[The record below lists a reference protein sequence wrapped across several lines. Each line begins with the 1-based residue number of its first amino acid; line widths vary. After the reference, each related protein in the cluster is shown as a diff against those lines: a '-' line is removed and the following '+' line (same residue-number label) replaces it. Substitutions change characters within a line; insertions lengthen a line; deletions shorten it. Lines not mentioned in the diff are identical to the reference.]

1 MFPGLTHKIQ
11 LEPLPGFPRKRRRL
25 TIVVHNSGKCIIT
38 GSASKEERE
47 AAWSRF
53 FLNDLCRFR
62 SSVQYGSSGNY
73 RTSQTLKRG
82 HTESNWMHQMM
93 VSTKRPREMSA
104 MDDDEE
110 LLAASLTEQIRA
122 VKRARQHIRELG
134 SLAAPESCGDYQPG
148 RI

>member
-1 MFPGLTHKIQ
+1 M
-11 LEPLPGFPRKRRRL
+11 
-25 TIVVHNSGKCIIT
+25 VHNSGKCIIT
-38 GSASKEERE
+38 GSASKDERDS
-47 AAWSRF
+47 AWATF

-73 RTSQTLKRG
+73 RVSQTLKRG

-93 VSTKRPREMSA
+93 VSTKRPREVTE

-122 VKRARQHIRELG
+122 VKRVRQHIRELG
-134 SLAAPESCGDYQPG
+134 AVAAVGGSGGGNYQPG
-148 RI
+148 ACMNVPRLA